1 MVGERAGPEPPIPP
15 ISTTDLVDKLER
27 MLRRELVAEVARLE
41 GSIAALDRL
50 YVEKFAA
57 SEAAR
62 REQKSDINTRTDA
75 ALAAVGKQIDSLQ
88 NTFDTVVAGLTT
100 NLNDLKD
107 RVTKAE
113 GSTGGQAQAKTNLY
127 AALSAV
133 VALIAIVG
141 FLIALAG
148 RGG

>member
-1 MVGERAGPEPPIPP
+1 V
-15 ISTTDLVDKLER
+15 S
-27 MLRRELVAEVARLE
+27 RLE